1 MKQKFISLAL
11 AVMLLLGVT
20 GCAMSTPASVGSIG
34 GVDIPAGIYLLAQ
47 YNAYNTASGAAK
59 LATGETASNV
69 KAVLKA
75 ECTGTINGEE
85 VTTDGA
91 DYVARLTLRSL
102 QYYAAVEKK
111 FDELGGTLDETA
123 TAEAAKTAD
132 TQWEN
137 NSDLYAANGI
147 SKATLEKYQ
156 LNSKK
161 ADACLELIYG
171 ENGSSPVTEQEY
183 ADYINNDCYYLE
195 LVQLPLFDQSTY
207 TFASDDQKA
216 EVVSSDEDLDLMGI
230 IIVGTPDDNTDKLL
244 VGTRAAVWAEAM
256 RADGVILSSD
266 GWGNSDVDFANTAE
280 QMEIRGIP
288 VTGLKF
294 SGTVGQFV
302 VENDHL
308 GEILDINK
316 SEEGIETDVLGEN
329 NVTELD
335 AKKVTAML
343 KLKMRK
349 NEKR

>member
-111 FDELGGTLDETA
+111 FDELGGTLDEAA

-147 SKATLEKYQ
+147 SKATLEKYKHHQ
-156 LNSKK
+156 QRQQ
-161 ADACLELIYG
+161 ADHCRCLPE
-171 ENGSSPVTEQEY
+171 
-183 ADYINNDCYYLE
+183 ADLRRKRQQPGHRAGICRLHQQR
-195 LVQLPLFDQSTY
+195 LRLPG
-207 TFASDDQKA
+207 A
-216 EVVSSDEDLDLMGI
+216 G
-230 IIVGTPDDNTDKLL
+230 P
-244 VGTRAAVWAEAM
+244 AAA
-256 RADGVILSSD
+256 I
-266 GWGNSDVDFANTAE
+266 
-280 QMEIRGIP
+280 
-288 VTGLKF
+288 
-294 SGTVGQFV
+294 
-302 VENDHL
+302 
-308 GEILDINK
+308 
-316 SEEGIETDVLGEN
+316 
-329 NVTELD
+329 
-335 AKKVTAML
+335 
-343 KLKMRK
+343 
-349 NEKR
+349 